1 MTACHVEPRV
11 SQPRCGVLPLGTVR
25 RFRVHR
31 RLTAYISTRSAN
43 QSISVRPWPWPLI
56 TGPLA
61 LLAVGCMWGAIVGFV
76 LGGSVG
82 AVFFIIGAI
91 YGAPIG
97 AIIGLIVGVP
107 ASIVLAGLLLALDRP
122 ATDTEQLASHVAGG
136 LAGLVELL
144 GTTVLAALTIAV
156 VAGGEPNDLPFVV
169 AAIGPVL
176 LLSAIAAWLLR
187 FAARDLVRTWARAWG
202 LQVIR

>member
-1 MTACHVEPRV
+1 MTARQVEPRV
-11 SQPRCGVLPLGTVR
+11 SQPRCGVLPNGTGR

-31 RLTAYISTRSAN
+31 RLTAYIGTRSASR
-43 QSISVRPWPWPLI
+43 SISVRPWPWPPI

-61 LLAVGCMWGAIVGFV
+61 LLAVGCMWGSIIGFV
-76 LGGSVG
+76 LGGCVG

-97 AIIGLIVGVP
+97 AIVGLVVGAP
-107 ASIVLAGLLLALDRP
+107 ASIALAGLLLVLDRP
-122 ATDTEQLASHVAGG
+122 ATETEQLASHVAGG
-136 LAGLVELL
+136 LAALVEFLA
-144 GTTVLAALTIAV
+144 TSVLAAITIAV
-156 VAGGEPNDLPFVV
+156 VTGGERNHLPFVV
-169 AAIGPVL
+169 VAIGPIL
-176 LLSAIAAWLLR
+176 ILSALAAWLLR